1 MSSSKYTQSID
12 QATAQVRSLQGYPA
26 TSLGKMI
33 MAELHSFFELLGMLV
48 TDPRTGVLLVLLV
61 AAAVSDYRTFRIPN
75 WITGGGILFAL
86 AYNGAVPPVWHAGW
100 TWAPAGMLLGFG
112 AMLPMYAIRAMGAGD
127 VKLMAMVGA
136 FLGLSGTAYALLF
149 CVVTGGGAALAYAL
163 HKRVLGHMFANAGGV
178 MRGMLW
184 SALASGNPRLQP
196 GAMQSVGK
204 LAYGISIAVGT
215 TSYLVAQQF
224 NLV

>member
-1 MSSSKYTQSID
+1 
-12 QATAQVRSLQGYPA
+12 
-26 TSLGKMI
+26 
-33 MAELHSFFELLGMLV
+33 MAELGSFFELLGMLF
-48 TDPRTGVLLVLLV
+48 TDPRTGVLLVLLA

-75 WITGGGILFAL
+75 VITGGGIVFAL
-86 AYNGAVPPVWHAGW
+86 IYNTVVQPEWHADW

-112 AMLPMYAIRAMGAGD
+112 AMLPLYVIRAMGAGD

-136 FLGLSGTAYALLF
+136 FLGVTGTAYALLF
-149 CVVTGGGAALAYAL
+149 SVIAGGIAALL
-163 HKRVLGHMFANAGGV
+163 FGLRKRLLARMLTNAGEL

-184 SALASGNPRLQP
+184 SAIASGRPQLQA
-196 GAMQSVGK
+196 GAIESVGK
-204 LAYGISIAVGT
+204 LAYGVSIALGT

>member
-1 MSSSKYTQSID
+1 
-12 QATAQVRSLQGYPA
+12 
-26 TSLGKMI
+26 
-33 MAELHSFFELLGMLV
+33 MAELRSFFELIGMLV
-48 TDPRTGVLLVLLV
+48 TDPRTGVLLILLA

-75 WITGGGILFAL
+75 LITGGGIVFAL
-86 AYNGAVPPVWHAGW
+86 VYNTVVPPEWHADW

-112 AMLPMYAIRAMGAGD
+112 AMLPMYAIRVMGAGD

-136 FLGLSGTAYALLF
+136 FLGVSATLTALLF
-149 CVVTGGGAALAYAL
+149 CVVTAGIAALVFAL
-163 HKRVLGHMFANAGGV
+163 RKRVMARMLANVGGV

-184 SALASGNPRLQP
+184 SAVASGDLRLQP
-196 GAMQSVGK
+196 GAVQSVGK